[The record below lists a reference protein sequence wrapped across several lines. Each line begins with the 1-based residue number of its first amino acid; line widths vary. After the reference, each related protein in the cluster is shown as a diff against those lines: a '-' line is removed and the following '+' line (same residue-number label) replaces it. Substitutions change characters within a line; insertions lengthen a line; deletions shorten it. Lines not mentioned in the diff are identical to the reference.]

1 MAATALQVNTTTPLI
16 IFTPLF
22 LLSLNTR
29 SHPAIRTFH
38 VTVKSKCLFS
48 LHLGITLFTVV
59 FVFISL
65 PDFNSC
71 LAFAM
76 SITTFRGGL
85 GLFGLRLG
93 KRRR

>member
-1 MAATALQVNTTTPLI
+1 MAATALQVNTTTPII

-22 LLSLNTR
+22 LLSLNNR
-29 SHPAIRTFH
+29 PHPAIRTFH

-48 LHLGITLFTVV
+48 LHLGITLTLNRGV

-76 SITTFRGGL
+76 SITTL
-85 GLFGLRLG
+85 
-93 KRRR
+93 

>member
-1 MAATALQVNTTTPLI
+1 MAATALQVNTTTLII

-29 SHPAIRTFH
+29 PHPAIRTFH

-48 LHLGITLFTVV
+48 LHLGITLITVV

-65 PDFNSC
+65 PDFKSC

>member
-1 MAATALQVNTTTPLI
+1 MAATALQVNTTTPII

-22 LLSLNTR
+22 LLSLNNR
-29 SHPAIRTFH
+29 PHPAIRTFH
-38 VTVKSKCLFS
+38 VTVKSKFLFS
-48 LHLGITLFTVV
+48 LRLGITLTRGV

-65 PDFNSC
+65 PDFKSC

-76 SITTFRGGL
+76 SITTCSMGL